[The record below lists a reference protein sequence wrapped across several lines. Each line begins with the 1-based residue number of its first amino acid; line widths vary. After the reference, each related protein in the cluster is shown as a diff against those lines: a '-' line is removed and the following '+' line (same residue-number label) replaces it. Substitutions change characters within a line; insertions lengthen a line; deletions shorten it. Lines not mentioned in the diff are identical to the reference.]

1 MSYDFENKKINANV
15 RTGELFQIHG
25 MQDYYL
31 GVTFRYHAK
40 TWNGCVPIKSKYQ
53 GTDIPRTYE
62 DVKEWVLQCYTELDP
77 GRNDVWQNEQRH
89 YWENRQAFDTQ
100 AVFDALNGND
110 VMTKWQCRK
119 CGPVPQANPQPAA
132 RIKKLRESGYYIA
145 TMKKDC
151 PTCGKKEFYDL
162 LIRLPRKAA
171 DNEKR
176 FSISTSL
183 QNKIKN
189 VLPLKDACFD
199 SPQTASE
206 LVIDH
211 KFPSSRWVN
220 GETVNETNMSE
231 EEIKKS

>member
-1 MSYDFENKKINANV
+1 M
-15 RTGELFQIHG
+15 
-25 MQDYYL
+25 
-31 GVTFRYHAK
+31 
-40 TWNGCVPIKSKYQ
+40 
-53 GTDIPRTYE
+53 
-62 DVKEWVLQCYTELDP
+62 
-77 GRNDVWQNEQRH
+77 
-89 YWENRQAFDTQ
+89 WEK
-100 AVFDALNGND
+100 G
-110 VMTKWQCRK
+110 
-119 CGPVPQANPQPAA
+119 
-132 RIKKLRESGYYIA
+132 
-145 TMKKDC
+145 
-151 PTCGKKEFYDL
+151 FYDL

-231 EEIKKS
+231 EEIKKKVSIIDKPDKSSKRKIL